1 MQISNNWSVVA
12 LEVVAKMGA
21 KAPLLVFPT
30 WGAQP
35 LASEDAAQRRAGL
48 LKFFFRWYKIA
59 LNHTGTLLHSIS
71 SVS

>member
-1 MQISNNWSVVA
+1 MFFAFVQSLQISNWSVVA

-48 LKFFFRWYKIA
+48 
-59 LNHTGTLLHSIS
+59 
-71 SVS
+71 

>member
-1 MQISNNWSVVA
+1 MKDFFAYVQSLQISNWSVVA

-48 LKFFFRWYKIA
+48 LRCFFQM
-59 LNHTGTLLHSIS
+59 
-71 SVS
+71 VP